1 MSDRLRGM
9 SDDQLPGMLGWRIV
23 KWVIW
28 SVLGLFALLAILL
41 VLIGYIP
48 IPVQFA
54 GLLLFGW
61 IAYLARVLPE
71 ITFNREI
78 AIDGALALALALF
91 GLHRILFWWTK
102 QRGSESPK
110 WHFGWTV
117 KITVMALLLF
127 GTSLASIGMIH
138 QTAWLCHEPKL
149 IEIGGMSKETM
160 ELSNI
165 RQVDIACRI
174 FADDHGG
181 QLPKCLE
188 DLFPEYLSSHKPLFT
203 IALDDDPPEPILY
216 YAGHNSRDDAG
227 TIIVASPRPWGS
239 PTRHSRIVAYL
250 DGSAGIISESEYQE
264 AIHKQTP
271 ASTR

>member
-1 MSDRLRGM
+1 M
-9 SDDQLPGMLGWRIV
+9 SDDQLPGMRGQRVV
-23 KWVIW
+23 KWFVRTIVGLLLLF
-28 SVLGLFALLAILL
+28 VLLLI
-41 VLIGYIP
+41 LIGYIP

-61 IAYLARVLPE
+61 VAYLGRVLPE

-78 AIDGALALALALF
+78 ALDGAVALALALF
-91 GLHRILFWWTK
+91 GFHRILDWWTK
-102 QRGSESPK
+102 QSGNESPK
-110 WHFGWTV
+110 WRFGWTV

-127 GTSLASIGMIH
+127 ATSLASIGMIH
-138 QTAWLCHEPKL
+138 QSAWLFHEPKL
-149 IEIGGMSKETM
+149 IEIGGMSKEVM

-165 RQVDIACRI
+165 REVDIACRY
-174 FADDHGG
+174 FADDHGC
-181 QLPKCLE
+181 QFPKCLE
-188 DLFPEYLSSHKPLFT
+188 DLFPKYLTAHKLLFT